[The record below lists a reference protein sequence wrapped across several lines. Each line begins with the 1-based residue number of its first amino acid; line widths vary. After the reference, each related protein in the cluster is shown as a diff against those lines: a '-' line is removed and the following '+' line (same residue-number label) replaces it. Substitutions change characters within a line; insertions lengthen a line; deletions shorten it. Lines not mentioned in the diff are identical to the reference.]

1 MGFFKKREKELSRQP
16 KEELRARYE
25 RTEKALQAATRTG
38 DLQAVKAAMKAH
50 HEAEYALLYKDFAR
64 GQKRKERR

>member
-1 MGFFKKREKELSRQP
+1 MGFFKKREKELSRRP

-25 RTEKALQAATRTG
+25 RTEKALQAATQTG

-50 HEAEYALLYKDFAR
+50 HEAEYALLYKDFGKAR
-64 GQKRKERR
+64 RAQRRK